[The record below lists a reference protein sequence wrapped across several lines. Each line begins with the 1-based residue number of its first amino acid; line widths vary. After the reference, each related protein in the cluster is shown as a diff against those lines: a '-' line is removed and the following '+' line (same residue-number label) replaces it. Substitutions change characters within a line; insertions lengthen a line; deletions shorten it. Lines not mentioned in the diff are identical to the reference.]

1 MTHRERVMTAV
12 NHQEPDRVPCDL
24 AGTKCTSLHRIV
36 YENVRKLL
44 QFETKPPVIWDVMQ
58 QIVLPDED
66 ILEYFDIDTRS
77 LYAGA
82 PDHFIPPDL
91 GPNAYQDEWGVIR
104 TCPDGGYY
112 FDLAQCPFEDEP
124 GIEALEH
131 FPWPDPDDP
140 GRVRGL
146 RERAAYLHEHTD
158 YAVVLNLGATILHTS
173 QYMRG
178 FEGWFVD
185 LAARPEFMHALM
197 DKILDV
203 HLRTIRNI
211 FREVDGRHVDI
222 AFIADDLAGD
232 AQLMI
237 SPRMYRTFLKPRH
250 QQLIACIRDYTQA
263 KIMYHS
269 CGAVRPLI
277 PDLIEIGVEILNPIQ
292 TTAKGMNPASL
303 KAEFG
308 DQLTFWGGIDT
319 REILP
324 HGSVEDVAQE
334 VRQVIHDLGAGGG
347 YVLNFVHNAQP
358 DVKPE
363 NVCAMFAAGKING
376 AYPLR

>member
-1 MTHRERVMTAV
+1 MTHRERIMAAV
-12 NHQEPDRVPCDL
+12 NHQELDRVPCDL

-44 QFETKPPVIWDVMQ
+44 GFEAKPSIIWDNMQ

-77 LYAGA
+77 LFAGA
-82 PDHFIPPDL
+82 PDHFTPPDL

-112 FDLAQCPFEDEP
+112 FDLAHCPFEGEP
-124 GIEALEH
+124 DIEALEQ

-146 RERAAYLHEHTD
+146 KERAAYLHESTD

-211 FREVDGRHVDI
+211 FREVDGTHVDI

-232 AQLMI
+232 SQLMI

-250 QQLIACIRDYTQA
+250 QRLIASIRDYTEA

-292 TTAKGMNPASL
+292 TTAKGMDTASL

-308 DQLTFWGGIDT
+308 DQLAFWGGIDT

-324 HGSVEDVAQE
+324 HGSIEDVTQE
-334 VRQVIHDLGAGGG
+334 VRQVIHDLAQGGG

-363 NVCAMFAAGKING
+363 NVCAMFAAGKTYG
-376 AYPLR
+376 AYPLG